1 MISLKIAAHR
11 GILGGYLCKEL
22 RLYVLGRAPI
32 FFFFFPPQFDTSNGN
47 QYLLLFHRAQLNYDK
62 VKGRKDIMILLICV
76 VTTLIELVLVANAF

>member
-1 MISLKIAAHR
+1 MVIFVKSCVFTFWAEHR
-11 GILGGYLCKEL
+11 
-22 RLYVLGRAPI
+22 
-32 FFFFFPPQFDTSNGN
+32 FFFFFSPQFDTSNGN

>member
-32 FFFFFPPQFDTSNGN
+32 FFFFFFFNSSIRHVQWKSVFIAFSPCLT
-47 QYLLLFHRAQLNYDK
+47 NYD
-62 VKGRKDIMILLICV
+62 VKRRKHIMILLICV
-76 VTTLIELVLVANAF
+76 VAGD